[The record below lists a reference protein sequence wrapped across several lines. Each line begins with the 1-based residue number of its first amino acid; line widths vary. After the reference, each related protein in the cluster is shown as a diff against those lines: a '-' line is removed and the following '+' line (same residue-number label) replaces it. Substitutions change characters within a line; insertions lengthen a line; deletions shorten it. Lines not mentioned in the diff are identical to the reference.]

1 MYNHLNLVFP
11 EKYARNLILLFFWLQ
26 YPTLSEFTSLR
37 FLFVS
42 FLEWLEVAMTKKGNQ
57 ISIFKS
63 KGHSLSRLFSQWN
76 KKIALQYKPNAEI
89 IRL

>member
-1 MYNHLNLVFP
+1 MQHVQSFELNIPRKIRSEFNFV
-11 EKYARNLILLFFWLQ
+11 IFWLQ

-76 KKIALQYKPNAEI
+76 
-89 IRL
+89 